1 MAKGN
6 FDACLK
12 VILHHEGGYVN
23 HPADPGGRT
32 NLGVTQRVYEEWVG
46 HPVTEAIMRGL
57 TVSHVRALYKAKYWD
72 KVHCEA
78 LPAGLDLCVF
88 DFSVNA
94 GTGRGA
100 KFLQRM
106 IGAADDGVIGP
117 RTLSLVDQ
125 TVRARGVDHCVMAYQ
140 DARRDYYRQ
149 LRTFATFGRGWL
161 RRVAEVEDVAI
172 KMIPPAAR
180 GGA

>member
-12 VILHHEGGYVN
+12 VILHHEGGYSN
-23 HPADPGGRT
+23 HAADPGGRT
-32 NLGVTQRVYEEWVG
+32 NLGVTQRTYEEWVG

-57 TVSHVRALYKAKYWD
+57 NVSHVRALYKAKYWD

-100 KFLQRM
+100 KFLQRLV
-106 IGAADDGVIGP
+106 GAGDDGIIGP
-117 RTLSLVDQ
+117 RTLSLVEQ
-125 TVRARGVDHCVMAYQ
+125 TVRGRGVDHCIMAYQ
-140 DARRDYYRQ
+140 DARRDYYRR
-149 LRTFATFGRGWL
+149 LNTFNTFGRGWL
-161 RRVAEVEDVAI
+161 RRVAEVEDSAI
-172 KMIPPAAR
+172 KMIAPALR